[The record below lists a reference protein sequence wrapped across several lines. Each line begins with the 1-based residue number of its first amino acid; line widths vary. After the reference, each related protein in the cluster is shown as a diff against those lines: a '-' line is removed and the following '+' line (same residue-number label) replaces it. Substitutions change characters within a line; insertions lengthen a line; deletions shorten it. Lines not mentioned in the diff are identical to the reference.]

1 MLVYFF
7 SGVFLGMLVFSY
19 LYLASYKQKVSL
31 EASNQKIQEEK
42 RIIVNFIHNLSE
54 AIQANISRTAL
65 FELILHT
72 ATIST
77 GASSACLYE
86 CRENDLVSVAI
97 EGLFSPQSPQARKL
111 NFSHCSRTD
120 FIKQLL
126 RTEILTLQDGL
137 IPKVAK
143 TAEALFIPEAH
154 KIKGIYQSPDKLLQI
169 RSIMIVPIKI
179 KNKVLGL
186 IVVCNPVQYPAFK
199 RVDFSLVQSLADQAA
214 MAINQLDLIALEVEK
229 SKIDF
234 DLSLAKNIQSMLLP
248 KSIPSHQHLEIAI
261 HYEAAQTVGGDLYDM
276 FYLDET
282 TIGCVVADVSGK
294 GIPASIVMAICQA
307 NFRQYA
313 RRFSSPS
320 EVLKA
325 MNATMLSSIG
335 QDMFITMVYGIL
347 NLEKQ
352 TLTLARA
359 GHERPLFIKQELPQA
374 AREVFPIS
382 SPGMA
387 LGIVPPEIFDSAI
400 QDYTLPFQKHDTL
413 VLYTDGLTEVFNPRG
428 EQFSTQA
435 LVQLLE
441 QYDATK
447 DRQLNA
453 YILKHLHHYSGSKQF
468 PDDLTLVTLR
478 HL

>member
-1 MLVYFF
+1 MIVYFLGGVF
-7 SGVFLGMLVFSY
+7 SGILLLSSFYF
-19 LYLASYKQKVSL
+19 ASYKKRVSL
-31 EASNQKIQEEK
+31 EASKQKIQEEK

-86 CRENDLVSVAI
+86 CREDDLISVAI
-97 EGLFSPQSPQARKL
+97 EGLFPPQSAGSRRL
-111 NFSHCSRTD
+111 HFSKHSQTS
-120 FIKQLL
+120 FIKELL
-126 RTEILTLQDGL
+126 STEVLTLNDGL

-143 TAEALFIPEAH
+143 TGEALFIPEAH
-154 KIKGIYQSPDKLLQI
+154 KVKGIHQSSEPLLKI

-199 RVDFSLVQSLADQAA
+199 RIDFSLVQSLADQAA
-214 MAINQLDLIALEVEK
+214 MAINQLDLVALQVEK
-229 SKIDF
+229 NKIDF

-248 KSIPSHQHLEIAI
+248 KSIPSHKSLDIDI
-261 HYEAAQTVGGDLYDM
+261 YYEAAQTVGGDLYDM
-276 FYLDET
+276 FYLDED
-282 TIGCVVADVSGK
+282 TIGCVIADVSGK
-294 GIPASIVMAICQA
+294 GIPASIVMAICQT

-313 RRFSSPS
+313 RRYDSPA

-335 QDMFITMVYGIL
+335 QDMFITMVYGIV
-347 NLEKQ
+347 NLKAH

-359 GHERPLFIKQELPQA
+359 GHEKPLLIKHNLSGAPPEILHL
-374 AREVFPIS
+374 S

-387 LGIVPPEIFDSAI
+387 LGIVKPEIFDTVI
-400 QDYTLPFQKHDTL
+400 QDYTLPFEKQDTL
-413 VLYTDGLTEVFNPRG
+413 ILYTDGLTEVFNPQG
-428 EQFSTQA
+428 EQFSSQA
-435 LVQLLE
+435 LV
-441 QYDATK
+441 T
-447 DRQLNA
+447 
-453 YILKHLHHYSGSKQF
+453 ILKQHHEETPRHMNGAILRHLHYYCGSKQF
-468 PDDLTLVTLR
+468 PDDLTLVTLK
-478 HL
+478 HV